1 MNKSEVVVH
10 GDCHG
15 EDAASGAAEIQNET
29 VAAVAIPSSPNEET
43 KSRLEDDANLDHIR
57 AAPVLVEAMGGIL
70 DHAAPQP
77 DFLAGSS
84 SSSTRPTIT
93 AHRRHRRRRHP
104 DDHHAVA
111 EDLDGSSAAQ
121 QHHGLEPCTRS
132 NYGEER
138 QPHSHTL
145 DQTRS
150 MHTASTNQERPA
162 LQKHHRFTGSKL
174 SRKHETRLATMG
186 LSAHDSED
194 GDDYPYK
201 RRKRSHSKGR
211 THLAAHSVQRE
222 FAQQVSRQLVAL
234 EQTFREAMRERDD
247 DVRGAEVDDDGKKPG
262 CSYSESNIQSG
273 LTTGY
278 DGDGDDDDSS
288 SEDKTAQKEPR
299 RRK

>member
-1 MNKSEVVVH
+1 MNKSEVIVH
-10 GDCHG
+10 GDCH
-15 EDAASGAAEIQNET
+15 DDDVASGAAEIQNET
-29 VAAVAIPSSPNEET
+29 VAAVAIPSPSNEET

-70 DHAAPQP
+70 DNAAPQP
-77 DFLAGSS
+77 DFLGSS
-84 SSSTRPTIT
+84 SSSNRPKIT
-93 AHRRHRRRRHP
+93 ARRRRRRRRHP
-104 DDHHAVA
+104 DDDHAVA

-121 QHHGLEPCTRS
+121 QHHGVEPCTRS
-132 NYGEER
+132 NDGEDR
-138 QPHSHTL
+138 QPHSHAL

-194 GDDYPYK
+194 GDDYLYK

-211 THLAAHSVQRE
+211 IHLAAHSVQRE

-247 DVRGAEVDDDGKKPG
+247 DVRGTEVDDDGMKPG

-288 SEDKTAQKEPR
+288 SETAQKEPR